1 MIQKE
6 RIIGRGGIIAQ
17 TEQVYLRPIRSD
29 DRDSFLW
36 VASHCKYY
44 VPGISREDFDRCF
57 FTADDEDTIT
67 LCVIGNETDEF
78 AGFCQLLNIRSEE
91 PELSFEIIGDFR
103 NRDIEY
109 EICNAVIGI
118 VFSRCDQQVLYY
130 RTTRANFYKRSIA
143 DRIGADL
150 VCENYARNL
159 YKHLGYKSNI
169 STSTMCEMDVFTYI
183 FKKNGNRKEG
193 KITGISF
200 APWLGEVTDAIRK
213 KVVEYTTE
221 IAWNM
226 DIEKLSELCYTSR
239 DNLELFKPLYDILY
253 ERDIQAAFEVFNR
266 IMRDEK

>member
-150 VCENYARNL
+150 VREIMPEIFI
-159 YKHLGYKSNI
+159 NI
-169 STSTMCEMDVFTYI
+169 WAIKVIYLQALCVRWTYLHI
-183 FKKNGNRKEG
+183 YSKRTETG
-193 KITGISF
+193 KR
-200 APWLGEVTDAIRK
+200 AK
-213 KVVEYTTE
+213 
-221 IAWNM
+221 
-226 DIEKLSELCYTSR
+226 
-239 DNLELFKPLYDILY
+239 
-253 ERDIQAAFEVFNR
+253 
-266 IMRDEK
+266 